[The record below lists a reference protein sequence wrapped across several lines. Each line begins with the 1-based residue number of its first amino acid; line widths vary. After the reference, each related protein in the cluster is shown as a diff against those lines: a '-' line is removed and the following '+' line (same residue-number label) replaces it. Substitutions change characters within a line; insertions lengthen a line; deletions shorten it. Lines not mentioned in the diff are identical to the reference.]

1 MGKLTNFQWPWDPN
15 RSHISHFA
23 AIRMVF
29 RIHHMDVFTEESRP
43 SAFNGIMQ
51 QYSCK
56 GATQVP
62 FFRFFTWKVCSLAE
76 VHRKNLMLRINWEN
90 RCHFGGKS
98 SQSFQ
103 SDFPPFW
110 IPFGSE
116 KIVPLETCLQ
126 YPHDLCETIYIL
138 GFVSSVIWFIFPIGN
153 PSELGNRWSEYVLFL
168 GDPKSANPSSYPMV
182 LLENS
187 PIKIPSTIQRSARW
201 MKSPRFMHGQWSW
214 LVISM
219 IFPKFGYYI

>member
-1 MGKLTNFQWPWDPN
+1 MK
-15 RSHISHFA
+15 S
-23 AIRMVF
+23 
-29 RIHHMDVFTEESRP
+29 EESRP

-62 FFRFFTWKVCSLAE
+62 WFRFFTWKVCSLAE
-76 VHRKNLMLRINWEN
+76 VHRKNLMLRINWED

-138 GFVSSVIWFIFPIGN
+138 GFVSSVIWLIFPIGN
-153 PSELGNRWSEYVLFL
+153 PSELGNQQIQVALHWFSWKSLSHQQSHQQSKDLHDEWSPPIHAWPMKLM
-168 GDPKSANPSSYPMV
+168 SYF
-182 LLENS
+182 ND
-187 PIKIPSTIQRSARW
+187 
-201 MKSPRFMHGQWSW
+201 
-214 LVISM
+214 
-219 IFPKFGYYI
+219 FP

>member
-1 MGKLTNFQWPWDPN
+1 MAMASSSLFRCLPGRVDFRD

-23 AIRMVF
+23 AIRNHSDSPHGCMKS
-29 RIHHMDVFTEESRP
+29 EESRP

-62 FFRFFTWKVCSLAE
+62 WFRFFTWKVCSLAE
-76 VHRKNLMLRINWEN
+76 VHRKNLMLRINWED
-90 RCHFGGKS
+90 RCHFWGKS

-126 YPHDLCETIYIL
+126 YPHDLCETNIIFWVL
-138 GFVSSVIWFIFPIGN
+138 FRPWFGLIFPIGN
-153 PSELGNRWSEYVLFL
+153 PSELGNQQ
-168 GDPKSANPSSYPMV
+168 
-182 LLENS
+182 
-187 PIKIPSTIQRSARW
+187 IQRPARW
-201 MKSPRFMHGQWSW
+201 MKSPSIHGWPMK
-214 LVISM
+214 LISYFND
-219 IFPKFGYYI
+219 FP